1 MSLAA
6 LTASVAI
13 TAGAATP
20 AAPYLLAWTGDA
32 AAARA
37 ELTGRLPPGALPE
50 DGEGLLVLGCLELE
64 AGRLDAAGQAA
75 LRLTNLDPRAGDGK
89 VLSALVARRRA
100 SPGEPMFDALA
111 EAWKSAGRP
120 DLGKGDALARLAG
133 AAVPLGI
140 LPPPP
145 SATQL
150 LRLTPEEA
158 FLLGGLDNPRRPI
171 SVEAARLAKEGT
183 WLEARRARAR
193 ELAGRRPPRPVA
205 LDLAVYGLVEAGQE
219 REKVRAALSRA
230 LPGNGHFAAV
240 AVAGG
245 PLARDPLVATEVAAL
260 EKAVAMPRLMPPRGV
275 LHEALLAA
283 AARLD
288 PKLAQ
293 AWAREALPTVTPPA
307 TALVS
312 LGVRALATKDPA
324 LRERARRAL
333 EKAAAT
339 LAKDPTIDGRQ
350 LGVLVARSA
359 AELRGDAAGGQA
371 RLERF
376 EAWRVRAAAADQAL
390 AELRWPL
397 PSLRREWRPE
407 QDVARAERLVG
418 PVPE

>member
-6 LTASVAI
+6 LTAAVAI
-13 TAGAATP
+13 IAGAATP
-20 AAPYLLAWTGDA
+20 AASYLLAWTGDA

-37 ELTGRLPPGALPE
+37 EVTAGLPPGALPE
-50 DGEGLLVLGCLELE
+50 DGERLLVLGCLELE
-64 AGRLDAAGQAA
+64 AGRLEVAGQAA
-75 LRLTNLDPRAGDGK
+75 ARLATFEPRAGDGK
-89 VLSALVARRRA
+89 VLAALVARRRA
-100 SPGEPMFDALA
+100 SPREPMFDALA

-120 DLGKGDALARLAG
+120 DLGTGGALARLAG

-145 SATQL
+145 GADL
-150 LRLTPEEA
+150 LARLTPEEA
-158 FLLGGLDNPRRPI
+158 FLLGGLDNPRRPV
-171 SVEAARLAKEGT
+171 SAEAIRLAKEGT
-183 WLEARRARAR
+183 WLEARRARAM
-193 ELAGRRPPRPVA
+193 ELARRPPPRPVA
-205 LDLAVYGLVEAGQE
+205 LDLAVYGLVAAGPE
-219 REKVRAALSRA
+219 RERVRAALSRA
-230 LPGNGHFAAV
+230 LPGNGHFATV

-260 EKAVAMPRLMPPRGV
+260 EKAVAAPRLMPPRGV

-288 PKLAQ
+288 PKLAA
-293 AWAREALPTVTPPA
+293 AWAREALATVTPPA
-307 TALVS
+307 NALVS
-312 LGVRALATKDPA
+312 LGARVLATREPA

-376 EAWRVRAAAADQAL
+376 EAWRVQAAAADRAL

-397 PSLRREWRPE
+397 PSLRREWKPE
-407 QDVARAERLVG
+407 QEVARAERLVG